1 MKWNYRFS
9 MKVDFDCPDREL
21 EFIRQL
27 GVELVYT
34 WLPADRHALTDLIE
48 FQKRLAHFGLTLH
61 NVLSGRVAKN
71 AAIHLNLP
79 ERDKAVH
86 EFIDFLRMLQSAGIR
101 NTTFTWEPDHVWST
115 SHNGE
120 TRFSKTRYVVSDDLK
135 SRPLNHG
142 REYSREE
149 LWENF
154 EYLMRK
160 IIPIAEETGV
170 RLALHPNDP
179 PVEFPIA
186 GVPAL
191 IRSYSDYKRAFTIAN
206 SKMLGMEFCC
216 GCWLEGG
223 DSFGDI
229 LENLVEFVN
238 DDRVIIVHF
247 RNISSPLP
255 DFSETFLD
263 NGFFDMRKPMDVLR
277 KHGYNGTITLDHTPQ
292 MVDGPEKY
300 SPRAYAIGY
309 MRALA
314 EREF

>member
-1 MKWNYRFS
+1 MKWDYRFS
-9 MKVDFDCPDREL
+9 MKVDFDCPDKDL

-34 WLPADRHALTDLIE
+34 WLPAENHTMAELTA
-48 FQKRLAHFGLTLH
+48 FQERLQNFGLTLH

-79 ERDKAVH
+79 GRDGAISD
-86 EFIDFLRMLQSAGIR
+86 FMDFLRMLQNAGIK
-101 NTTFTWEPDHVWST
+101 NTTFTWEPDHVWS
-115 SHNGE
+115 SGRDGV
-120 TRFSKTRYVVSDDLK
+120 TRFSKTRYVSSDDLRA
-135 SRPLNHG
+135 RPLNHG

-154 EYLMRK
+154 EYLMKK
-160 IIPIAEETGV
+160 IIPVAEETGV

-186 GVPAL
+186 GVPTL
-191 IRSYSDYKRAFTIAN
+191 IRSYEDYKRAFKIAD

-223 DSFGDI
+223 ESFGNI
-229 LENLVEFVN
+229 LENLAEFV
-238 DDRVIIVHF
+238 DDNRVIVVHF

-255 DFSETFLD
+255 DFSETYLD

-277 KHGYNGTITLDHTPQ
+277 KHGYSGTITLDHTPE
-292 MVDGPEKY
+292 MVDGPEKFA
-300 SPRAYAIGY
+300 PRAYAIGY